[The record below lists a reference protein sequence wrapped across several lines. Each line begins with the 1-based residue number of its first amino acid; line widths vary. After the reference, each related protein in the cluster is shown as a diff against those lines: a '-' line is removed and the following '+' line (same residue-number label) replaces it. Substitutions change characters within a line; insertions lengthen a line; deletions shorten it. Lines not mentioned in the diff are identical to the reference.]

1 MIKILKPLFPNF
13 LRKFARN
20 LDIMGKFQNFFSLY
34 NLVNAQN
41 HSIEIFENP
50 NISPLKRDKIYEQE
64 TTIYLR
70 KHLQRG
76 QNVWDIGA
84 NIGYFSLEFAR
95 SVGPEGKVL
104 SFEPHPKIFQVLQRN
119 IKRNKYKNIRLFNQ
133 ACGSLPGET
142 KLFFSTENEGNHK
155 IIENSN
161 SNNFALT
168 EVVTLSSFLNEYSPS
183 LIKMDIEGAELL
195 ALQGL
200 GQENLKKLAIDFVI
214 EYHPYEMSFFN
225 IEGEQVLDFFLSS
238 GYKFRNLASPDY
250 PIISK
255 EEILKKYKKK
265 DRSLTNLF
273 CSKAID

>member
-1 MIKILKPLFPNF
+1 MIFESLFWYYSRIKRYVF
-13 LRKFARN
+13 CLFEKA
-20 LDIMGKFQNFFSLY
+20 STVY
-34 NLVNAQN
+34 AQN
-41 HSIEIFENP
+41 HWIEIYEDP
-50 NISPLKRDKIYEQE
+50 DSSPLKRDKIYEQE
-64 TTIYLR
+64 TTIFVR
-70 KHLQRG
+70 NHLQRG
-76 QNVWDIGA
+76 QTVWDVGA

-119 IKRNKYKNIRLFNQ
+119 IKRNRYKNIRLHNL
-133 ACGSLPGET
+133 ACSSLPGET

-155 IIENSN
+155 IIDNSN
-161 SNNFALT
+161 SNNFALI
-168 EVVTLSSFLNEYSPS
+168 EAVTLSTFLNEYSPS

-200 GQENLKKLAIDFVI
+200 GQENLKNLAIDFVI

-225 IEGEQVLDFFLSS
+225 IEGEQVLDFFMSS
-238 GYKFRNLASPDY
+238 SYKFRNLAFPDS

-255 EEILKKYKKK
+255 EEILKKYKKE

-273 CSKAID
+273 CSKAIG